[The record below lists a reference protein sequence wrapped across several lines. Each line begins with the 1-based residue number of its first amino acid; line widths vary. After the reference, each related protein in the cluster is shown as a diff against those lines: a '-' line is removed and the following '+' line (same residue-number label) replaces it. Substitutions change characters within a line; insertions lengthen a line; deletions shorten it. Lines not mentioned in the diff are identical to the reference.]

1 MRTLK
6 IHIRGKKMISVVIP
20 TFQEEK
26 FIGATLASLLRA
38 DPSMEIIMVDGE
50 STDKTVETAKR
61 YVNKVYVL
69 KEKGVSKARNYGA
82 ARTEGDIILFI
93 DASVIVPPYLIKAIN
108 NIFACPN
115 IVGATCNNIPLNP
128 KLSELIFFKILN
140 TCIRFSMNVLPPTRF
155 KFYPSGAFIAVR
167 KEMFKKI
174 GGFNEATTTSEDSDL
189 IYQLSKRGK
198 FVFIN
203 NLSVHES
210 MRRPRQVG
218 LFKLFRAWI
227 KNYLIFLVYGVTSH
241 EWTPIR

>member
-6 IHIRGKKMISVVIP
+6 THIRGKKMISVVIP

-38 DPSMEIIMVDGE
+38 DPNMEIIMVDGE

-61 YVNKVYVL
+61 YVDNVYVF

-82 ARTEGDIILFI
+82 AHTGGNIILFI
-93 DASVIVPPYLIKAIN
+93 DASVIVPPYFIKAIN

-115 IVGATCNNIPLNP
+115 VVGATCNNMPLNP
-128 KLSELIFFKILN
+128 KLSESIFFKILN

-167 KEMFKKI
+167 KEIFKKI

-203 NLSVHES
+203 DLSVHES

-218 LFKLFRAWI
+218 LFRLFRAWI